1 MVYEVDDVA
10 LSKQRRQ
17 VIIDSLISE
26 IGNFMKADKFSVNAF
41 AKSHGLSVQSVYRY
55 LERLEDDSII
65 ARYKEGKANVYSLVD
80 SVYQYKYNL
89 NNLAEDVVWNGEIRP
104 LLQDFPETAVN
115 NCNYAFCEML
125 NNAIDHSEGC
135 EVVTSIHINAFRA
148 SFLIVDDGV
157 GIFTKIASALYLEE
171 KRFAILELEK
181 GKFTTAPDSH
191 TGEGIFFSAKA
202 SDVFVVFSDDLAF
215 SSLSLGEGEIEQLSE
230 AKSAHTGGTAIYF
243 EVFRNHSTTTAELF
257 DRYTQEP
264 DHYGFT
270 KTVVPVKLLEY
281 GNSNPSF
288 ISRSQAKRLLARFE
302 RFERIE
308 LDFTGITEIGQGF
321 ADEVFRV
328 FQKQYPNCRITAKN
342 YNQNVRK
349 MISHVIGASICEYA
363 LYDIDGNGVDELLV
377 RHPVLGDEETKIYTY
392 VNGSAHEIGKFWSRS
407 SLVSIDEQGNLYRKW
422 SQGAAHSGCDIL
434 RLSDDRLSLVVVE
447 RWAYDDGAATYSAK
461 EESKRI
467 SEHESDIVFSR
478 FYTMSGGV
486 LEIMP
491 WQTVT
496 QPQLIQVIQNYTDG
510 KQTLLL

>member
-1 MVYEVDDVA
+1 MVCEVDNVA
-10 LSKQRRQ
+10 LSKQRRE

-26 IGNFMKADKFSVNAF
+26 IGNFMKAGRFSVNTF

-55 LERLEDDSII
+55 LERLEDDSIV
-65 ARYKEGKANVYSLVD
+65 ARYRKGKENVYSLVD
-80 SVYQYKYNL
+80 SVYQFKYNL
-89 NNLAEDVVWNGEIRP
+89 TNLAEDVVWNGEIRP
-104 LLQDFPETAVN
+104 LLQDFPEIAIR

-125 NNAIDHSEGC
+125 NNAIDHSEGS
-135 EVVTSIHINAFRA
+135 EVVISIHTNAFRA

-157 GIFTKIASALYLEE
+157 GIFTKIASALSLEE
-171 KRFAILELEK
+171 KRFAILELAK
-181 GKFTTAPDSH
+181 GKFTTAPESH

-202 SDVFVVFSDDLAF
+202 SDVFVIFSDDLAF
-215 SSLSLGEGEIEQLSE
+215 SSLSFGEGEREQLSDV
-230 AKSAHTGGTAIYF
+230 KPTHTGGTAIYF
-243 EVFRNHSTTTAELF
+243 EMFRNHSTTTAELF

-328 FQKQYPNCRITAKN
+328 FQNQYPNCRIIAIN

-363 LYDIDGNGVDELLV
+363 IYDIDGNGVAELLV

-392 VNGSAHEIGKFWSRS
+392 ANGSAHEIGKFWSRS
-407 SLVSIDEQGNLYRKW
+407 SLVSIDVQGNLYRTW

-434 RLSDDRLSLVVVE
+434 RLSDDRLSLIVVE
-447 RWAYDDGAATYSAK
+447 RWAYDDGVTTYSAK
-461 EESKRI
+461 EETKRI
-467 SEHESDIVFSR
+467 SEQESDIVFR
-478 FYTMSGGV
+478 KFYTMSGGL
-486 LEIMP
+486 LETMT
-491 WQTVT
+491 WKTLT
-496 QPQLIQVIQNYTDG
+496 QKQLIQVVQYYNDG